1 MDGTE
6 VLGDFGRAEE
16 FSVLSLVVVV
26 VVVLLLLFSSTFLRA
41 GMREERRLV
50 SEEAR
55 LSERRLDWG
64 LESED
69 AKDVKSVETLTGSL
83 NFRVVEVPLVGE
95 VGEGVELLLDTEDQ
109 E

>member
-1 MDGTE
+1 M
-6 VLGDFGRAEE
+6 L
-16 FSVLSLVVVV
+16 
-26 VVVLLLLFSSTFLRA
+26 
-41 GMREERRLV
+41 

-69 AKDVKSVETLTGSL
+69 ANEVKSVETLTGSL
-83 NFRVVEVPLVGE
+83 NFRVGAVPLLGE
-95 VGEGVELLLDTEDQ
+95 VGEGVELLLEAEDQ